1 MEGIKKF
8 EMSKEIKESLWYI
21 WDLINS
27 IDKMRVI
34 FNKVFEEEIILKVES
49 IYTKN
54 ELKKISWLIPSFSL
68 IFRFFLIPNT
78 LENTKLL
85 TIKILETKPND
96 KNYNYEKICN
106 QIFYEIN
113 SDLLTKTPHLKTY
126 ESIIINVNI
135 ERVWSYMINWECL
148 YTMEGVY
155 SPIQFKGDP
164 KKVGSEIFFLY
175 NNNSKN
181 VGKVN
186 EVYESNDEKILKFC
200 LSGDESETE
209 DFIVI
214 VKAISD
220 KQSFM
225 SVENDVNFSM
235 QIENQDMLGKNKPTF
250 LKTIKTYLEQGN

>member
-1 MEGIKKF
+1 MENKKY
-8 EMSKEIKESLWYI
+8 EMSREIKESLWYI

-27 IDKMRVI
+27 LEKMNII
-34 FNKVFEEEIILKVES
+34 FKKVFHKEIELKFES

-54 ELKKISWLIPSFSL
+54 ELKKISWLIPPFSL
-68 IFRFFLIPNT
+68 ILRFFLIPNT

-85 TIKILETKPND
+85 TIKILETNS
-96 KNYNYEKICN
+96 NENNFNYEEICK
-106 QIFYEIN
+106 QIFHEIN

-126 ESIIINVNI
+126 ESVVINVNI
-135 ERVWSYMINWECL
+135 ERVWTYMVNWECL
-148 YTMEGVY
+148 YTMKDIYKPVE
-155 SPIQFKGDP
+155 FKGDP
-164 KKVGSEIFFLY
+164 KKVGSEIYFLY
-175 NNNSKN
+175 NNNTKS
-181 VGKVN
+181 VGKVTF
-186 EVYESNDEKILKFC
+186 VFESNDEKILKFC
-200 LSGDESETE
+200 LTGDESETE

-250 LKTIKTYLEQGN
+250 LKAIKIYLEQGN

>member
-1 MEGIKKF
+1 M
-8 EMSKEIKESLWYI
+8 
-21 WDLINS
+21 
-27 IDKMRVI
+27 V
-34 FNKVFEEEIILKVES
+34 LK
-49 IYTKN
+49 Y
-54 ELKKISWLIPSFSL
+54 
-68 IFRFFLIPNT
+68 
-78 LENTKLL
+78 
-85 TIKILETKPND
+85 
-96 KNYNYEKICN
+96 
-106 QIFYEIN
+106 
-113 SDLLTKTPHLKTY
+113 
-126 ESIIINVNI
+126 
-135 ERVWSYMINWECL
+135 
-148 YTMEGVY
+148 
-155 SPIQFKGDP
+155 
-164 KKVGSEIFFLY
+164 FFLY

>member
-1 MEGIKKF
+1 MDGIKKF

-27 IDKMRVI
+27 IDKMKVI
-34 FNKVFEEEIILKVES
+34 FKKVFEEDIELKFES

-85 TIKILETKPND
+85 TIKILENKPND

-126 ESIIINVNI
+126 E
-135 ERVWSYMINWECL
+135 
-148 YTMEGVY
+148 
-155 SPIQFKGDP
+155 
-164 KKVGSEIFFLY
+164 
-175 NNNSKN
+175 
-181 VGKVN
+181 
-186 EVYESNDEKILKFC
+186 
-200 LSGDESETE
+200 
-209 DFIVI
+209 
-214 VKAISD
+214 
-220 KQSFM
+220 
-225 SVENDVNFSM
+225 
-235 QIENQDMLGKNKPTF
+235 
-250 LKTIKTYLEQGN
+250 